1 MNKENQETIADII
14 EEKRSEAQYIR
25 ENNDTLIGRMDAL
38 KLEEEA
44 EHIEAVNKRELAA
57 KDAEIGKLR
66 TLVEGLLEAAT
77 IECSSCNYDCGPNR
91 ENCIIK
97 QAQNYINKAK

>member
-1 MNKENQETIADII
+1 MNVDIDYLIETTEKLLKRLEGCGEMELGIILLCALELFKKEKNATHKMSDEMTT
-14 EEKRSEAQYIR
+14 
-25 ENNDTLIGRMDAL
+25 EN
-38 KLEEEA
+38 KL
-44 EHIEAVNKRELAA
+44 
-57 KDAEIGKLR
+57 LR

-97 QAQNYINKAK
+97 QAQNYINGVK